1 MPMSVIERLDYKN
14 ELAKLRCSIARLE
27 NRLETAITRINLI
40 LTRLQVPECYK
51 IPEEE

>member
-1 MPMSVIERLDYKN
+1 M
-14 ELAKLRCSIARLE
+14 LAAESLEEWKARIE

-51 IPEEE
+51 IPEEQ